1 MFLLKPAPGCWEGR
15 FRPGEKKGFDVG
27 DGVLVAK
34 QSQALPW
41 SYSKLILGGV
51 RQCFPE
57 IETKIY
63 FRGCGAP
70 ALVQRWFLSF
80 CEEMNLKICLDRW
93 TSEADLGRIVEE
105 SFGCGW
111 QSD

>member
-1 MFLLKPAPGCWEGR
+1 MMV
-15 FRPGEKKGFDVG
+15 FRWQNKANSE
-27 DGVLVAK
+27 
-34 QSQALPW
+34 
-41 SYSKLILGGV
+41 LILGGV
-51 RQCFPE
+51 RQGFPN

-70 ALVQRWFLSF
+70 DLVQRWFLSF
-80 CEEMNLKICLDRW
+80 CGEMNLKICLDRW
-93 TSEADLGRIVEE
+93 TSEADLGRMVEE

>member
-1 MFLLKPAPGCWEGR
+1 M
-15 FRPGEKKGFDVG
+15 
-27 DGVLVAK
+27 VAK
-34 QSQALPW
+34 QNQTLPW
-41 SYSKLILGGV
+41 SNSKLIIGGL
-51 RQCFPE
+51 RQSFPK

-80 CEEMNLKICLDRW
+80 CGEMNLKIGLDRW
-93 TSEADLGRIVEE
+93 TSEADLGRMVEE

>member
-15 FRPGEKKGFDVG
+15 FRPGEKKDLK
-27 DGVLVAK
+27 LVMVFRWQNKAN
-34 QSQALPW
+34 SE
-41 SYSKLILGGV
+41 LILGGV
-51 RQCFPE
+51 RQGFPN

-70 ALVQRWFLSF
+70 DLVQRWFLSF
-80 CEEMNLKICLDRW
+80 CGEMNLKISLERW